1 MKLIYW
7 FSNDA
12 VLGALVVAALGAG
25 SQLAVA
31 QSDSAC
37 HVICGPTLAL
47 NVISNTSHVLGKPKV
62 RSLATGLEHELPSKT
77 NLELQI
83 FVSAKTAVPRT
94 LVYMTAQWL
103 PTAKATANP
112 FTEYTAS
119 EIGESTITANIPSLS
134 FGAQGI
140 AVDAKET
147 HGYFTLAGYVGD
159 LFSQAA
165 RPTDERAFT
174 HKLDIGAAATI
185 NPFASLPK
193 KSALHSVYALVVLD
207 AVMSGLPKAGDEV
220 PKGER
225 VFVTSAHNE
234 SLLVGLGAPI
244 FPWF

>member
-1 MKLIYW
+1 MNRTSVI
-7 FSNDA
+7 SRRE
-12 VLGALVVAALGAG
+12 VLTALMATTLAIVPGAAH
-25 SQLAVA
+25 A

-62 RSLATGLEHELPSKT
+62 RSLSTGLVHELPSKT
-77 NLELQI
+77 NLELQL
-83 FVSAKTAVPRT
+83 FVSANTVVPRT
-94 LVYMTAQWL
+94 LVYVTAQWL

-134 FGAQGI
+134 FGAQGVAI
-140 AVDAKET
+140 DSKMT

-193 KSALHSVYALVVLD
+193 TSALHSVYALVVLD

-220 PKGER
+220 PNGER

-234 SLLVGLGAPI
+234 SLLLGLGAPI